1 MLKLRSVNHRG
12 ADCIVITGKAS
23 HHMSQLIKSFPGS
36 RYSRTYGSYYILNQ
50 RELIQNLKH
59 RLTEAG
65 VQVLDEVDKIK
76 VTPPK
81 NTPPYIDLPEGFDE
95 LLIKMRYSEATRENY
110 NAQFRN
116 FLTWMSPKSLEY
128 INDETI
134 HKYLLYLVKE
144 RKVSLSTQNQA
155 INAIKFYLEHLN
167 KGERKV
173 YYLERP
179 RKEWKLPVVLSE
191 DEVAALLKYTI
202 NVKHHCLVM
211 LLYSAGLRISE
222 LLNLRW
228 TDIDRDRHVIH
239 VRSGKGGKD
248 RITLLSAVA
257 FKNITAYLEIYNPSN
272 WLFEGPDGKP
282 YSPRSVNQIIKRS
295 CAKAN
300 IAKRVSAHTLRHS
313 FATHLLEHGTD
324 LRYIQSLLGHES
336 SKTTE
341 RYTHITRKGFD
352 QLVSPLDRIA
362 EKLSFDNKEI

>member
-1 MLKLRSVNHRG
+1 MLTLRSVTHRG
-12 ADCIVITGKAS
+12 ADCILITGRP
-23 HHMSQLIKSFPGS
+23 SQNAYQIIKYFSGS
-36 RYSRTYGSYYILNQ
+36 RYSRTYASYYILNQ
-50 RELIQNLKH
+50 TELLQNLKQ
-59 RLTEAG
+59 RLTEVG
-65 VQVLDEVDKIK
+65 EHMLDEVQRTQI
-76 VTPPK
+76 TPLK
-81 NTPPYIDLPEGFDE
+81 NATPLVELPEGYDE

-116 FLTWMSPKSLEY
+116 FLAWMSPTNLEA

-134 HKYLLYLVKE
+134 HKYLLYLVKD

-155 INAIKFYLEHLN
+155 INSIKFYLEHLN

-191 DEVAALLKYTI
+191 DEVASLLKNTFTI
-202 NVKHHCLVM
+202 KHHCLLM
-211 LLYSAGLRISE
+211 LLYSAGLRMSE
-222 LLNLRW
+222 LLNLQW
-228 TDIDRDRHVIH
+228 TDIDRDRQVIH

-248 RITLLSAVA
+248 RITLLSSVA
-257 FKNITAYLEIYNPSN
+257 YKNITEYLKIYNPSN
-272 WLFEGPDGKP
+272 WLFEGPDGKQ

-295 CAKAN
+295 CARAN

-362 EKLSFDNKEI
+362 EKLNFENKEI